1 MRLGSNKNKA
11 EKNNK
16 TESDKQKGVSRES
29 RLALLKK
36 RFFYNKKAVLGLVIL
51 IIIAGSAIFAP
62 FIAPHDPIEQDMMQR
77 LQEPSWD
84 HPLGTDLYG
93 RDVLSRLIYG
103 ARISLNIGFISVG
116 IGVLIGCSLGLI
128 AGFYGGKLDNFI
140 MRIMDVLLS
149 LPSLLLALA
158 IVSALGVSIWNLMVA
173 LGISFIPHFAR
184 LIRGSVLSVMEQEY
198 IESARAIGSS
208 DLRIIVRHIIPNSIN
223 PVIVQATLY
232 MASSIL
238 VAAGL
243 SFLGLGVQP
252 PTPEWGHMIAQ
263 AREFIRLNHYPV
275 TFSGIAI
282 VLTVLSINLVGDGLR
297 DALDPKTD
305 KAHD

>member
-1 MRLGSNKNKA
+1 MRRDSQEGRTA
-11 EKNNK
+11 PE
-16 TESDKQKGVSRES
+16 TES
-29 RLALLKK
+29 RLRAL
-36 RFFYNKKAVLGLVIL
+36 RTQFFRNKKAVLGLVIL
-51 IIIAGSAIFAP
+51 IIIALSAIFAP

-77 LQEPSWD
+77 LEEPSRE

-93 RDVLSRLIYG
+93 RDVLSRLIFG
-103 ARISLNIGFISVG
+103 ARISLNIGFVSVG
-116 IGVLIGCSLGLI
+116 IGVIIGCALGLI
-128 AGFYGGKLDNFI
+128 AGFYGGIIDNII
-140 MRIMDVLLS
+140 MRLMDVLLS

-158 IVSALGVSIWNLMVA
+158 IVSAFGVSIWNLMIA

-184 LIRGSVLSVMEQEY
+184 LIRGSVISVMENEF
-198 IESARAIGSS
+198 IESAKAIGSS
-208 DLRIIVRHIIPNSIN
+208 DLRIIVRHIIPNTIN

-263 AREFIRLNHYPV
+263 AREFIRVNHFPV
-275 TFSGIAI
+275 TFSGLAI

-297 DALDPKTD
+297 DVLDPKTKD
-305 KAHD
+305 